1 MVKQDLGHERASLE
15 INYVDQNLQ
24 AHNFSEVRHRYDSW
38 HTANLAFLT
47 LLFFSFIP
55 PLFSSFAFIVSD
67 LRLCF
72 WGFACGRRGCRR
84 AH

>member
-47 LLFFSFIP
+47 LLFFSFTNIS
-55 PLFSSFAFIVSD
+55 LLSITNQSKCWLLEII
-67 LRLCF
+67 
-72 WGFACGRRGCRR
+72 
-84 AH
+84 H